1 MRSGRSPGAGWI
13 NRRAAIGALAGLAAT
28 GSAVR
33 SRATPRPSSP
43 GARGP
48 DLSRGVNLSHW
59 FAQSHNGYGADHL
72 ARFVTSADIARVA
85 AAGFTHVR
93 LGVEPDALFA
103 TSGKPA
109 LNEAVMT
116 RLLDAL
122 TMIGSRN
129 LSVVLDMHP
138 VGASKDRYLTDE
150 GAGRLIDNWR
160 LLAQRLT
167 PVAHGQ
173 LALELLNEPE
183 PLRDDAWWKLQER
196 IMSAIRGVDPLR
208 WLVVNGGGWSGVD
221 ELASRQPYAQDRLIY
236 TFHHYAPLLF
246 THQGADWTWD
256 VAGRTRDLTWPVA
269 TTAAEQASAAA
280 APSDRPVLQDQIA
293 RGQFTEAFMLD
304 AFARLATWS
313 QRHGRPPIY
322 VGEFGVY
329 LKAPREARLR
339 WLSASCAAFARYGWG
354 WTHWDNSAAFGLVS
368 PDNRAFDDATLRALG
383 GTPG

>member
-43 GARGP
+43 GAQGP

-72 ARFVTSADIARVA
+72 ARFVTSADIARIA

-103 TSGKPA
+103 PSGKPA
-109 LNEAVMT
+109 LNEAVMA

-208 WLVVNGGGWSGVD
+208 WLVVNGGG
-221 ELASRQPYAQDRLIY
+221 
-236 TFHHYAPLLF
+236 
-246 THQGADWTWD
+246 
-256 VAGRTRDLTWPVA
+256 
-269 TTAAEQASAAA
+269 
-280 APSDRPVLQDQIA
+280 
-293 RGQFTEAFMLD
+293 
-304 AFARLATWS
+304 
-313 QRHGRPPIY
+313 
-322 VGEFGVY
+322 
-329 LKAPREARLR
+329 
-339 WLSASCAAFARYGWG
+339 
-354 WTHWDNSAAFGLVS
+354 
-368 PDNRAFDDATLRALG
+368 
-383 GTPG
+383 